1 MTTWGGEHW
10 FKLLRLD
17 TRCGY
22 NGDKWQYCFRE
33 NEISWRI
40 YKINLVQ
47 KPNAQTRMHIFAP
60 MYSHAYTHILY
71 VKKTVKNRT
80 ARREGIRKHKILY
93 LCTLPDRS
101 LLWIFTFTYL
111 LYTHAHRYSHKF
123 FHTFTCA
130 DKHIN
135 IYTHTSMNVS
145 LNIPGHIYFLDMY
158 IEERREKGRGKKRE
172 IG

>member
-1 MTTWGGEHW
+1 
-10 FKLLRLD
+10 
-17 TRCGY
+17 
-22 NGDKWQYCFRE
+22 
-33 NEISWRI
+33 
-40 YKINLVQ
+40 
-47 KPNAQTRMHIFAP
+47 MHIFAP

-93 LCTLPDRS
+93 LCALPDRS

-111 LYTHAHRYSHKF
+111 LYTHAHWYSHKF
-123 FHTFTCA
+123 FHTFTCT

-145 LNIPGHIYFLDMY
+145 LNIPVHIYLLDMY
-158 IEERREKGRGKKRE
+158 IEEGRERESGRKRERAREEKRNRLERGIKEEETRSMWGREGGRGI
-172 IG
+172 IGERKIESGERGERMR